1 MNMLGKRET
10 NTVLDFNRE
19 LAKQVEEVVERG
31 QLCLTLGGDHSGRQ
45 VEEVVERGQLCLT
58 LGEDHSGRQVEEV
71 VERG

>member
-1 MNMLGKRET
+1 MKMLGKRET

-58 LGEDHSGRQVEEV
+58 LGGGSLR
-71 VERG
+71 